1 MMMKSSC
8 DPTARR
14 VLLGENL
21 MSDIS
26 SLRSFLK
33 AHSLSTGDVEEDEE
47 EISARWEYTVTP
59 PTVEPTAMKFEYLSK
74 LQQ

>member
-1 MMMKSSC
+1 MMMKLSC

-21 MSDIS
+21 MSDTS
-26 SLRSFLK
+26 SFRSFLK
-33 AHSLSTGDVEEDEE
+33 AQSLSTGDVEEEDL
-47 EISARWEYTVTP
+47 SARWEYTVTP

-74 LQQ
+74 